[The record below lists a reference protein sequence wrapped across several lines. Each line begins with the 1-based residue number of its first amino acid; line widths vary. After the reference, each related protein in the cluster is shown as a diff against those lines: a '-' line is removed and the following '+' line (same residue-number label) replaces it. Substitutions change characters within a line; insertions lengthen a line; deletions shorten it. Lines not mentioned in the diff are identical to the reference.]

1 MKPQSRQSPNMASEA
16 ELGESTDCGLVR
28 LIPVGPM
35 TNTDETTERAVCTT
49 DIENSHAF

>member
-1 MKPQSRQSPNMASEA
+1 MKPQSRQSSNMASEA

-28 LIPVGPM
+28 LVPVGP
-35 TNTDETTERAVCTT
+35 NTDETTARAVCIT